1 MSPRTLRNEINCQ
14 PCLDWRKALGVSLA
28 LLLLSCS
35 HSSQTVAQT
44 VPAAEPPPPA
54 ELVPHTREAN
64 DVGRF
69 LAGLPGT
76 PDSPFSELEKQP
88 AWIVHRQELDKA
100 WSNIETKTIPS
111 MREFQARELS
121 AAPIPN
127 SVVFYPFSG
136 PDALMLTVFF
146 PRNPTYV
153 LVALEPPGTLPT
165 SKQLAGKNLARTLED
180 VRVTVSDEL
189 QRSFFITR
197 QMDQQFRGQVSDG
210 LFSPILQL
218 LVRSNHT
225 ILGHR
230 MVRIGEDGKVV
241 ARGVIPPGEIGNRGV
256 EIEFQTDADRSLH
269 RLFYFSV
276 NLSDAKM
283 GANKG
288 FLAYLE
294 GLKGVTTYFKA
305 TSYMTHHADFS
316 LIRDQVLA
324 KSAAILQDDSGIPYR
339 YFREQPWRVQLFGE
353 YVRPYGSFRWLEQ
366 PDLRKAYAEPDRKP
380 LNFQIGYGF
389 RRMPSNLLFA
399 SRAPAARKD

>member
-1 MSPRTLRNEINCQ
+1 MPPRTERNEIICQ
-14 PCLDWRKALGVSLA
+14 PCFDWRKSLGVSLA

-35 HSSQTVAQT
+35 HSSPTVAQT
-44 VPAAEPPPPA
+44 AAAEPPPDP
-54 ELVPHTREAN
+54 VPHTREAN

-76 PDSPFSELEKQP
+76 PDSPFIELESDP
-88 AWIVHRQELDKA
+88 AWILHSRELDKA
-100 WSNIETKTIPS
+100 WAGIEAKTLPS
-111 MREFQARELS
+111 MREFQARELTS
-121 AAPIPN
+121 APIPD

-153 LVALEPPGTLPT
+153 MVALEPPGTLPT
-165 SKQLAGKNLARTLED
+165 PKQLAGKNLARTLEET
-180 VRVTVSDEL
+180 RVTVSDEL
-189 QRSFFITR
+189 HRSFFITR
-197 QMDQQFRGQVSDG
+197 QMDRQFRGQVTDG

-225 ILGHR
+225 ILGYR
-230 MVRIGEDGKVV
+230 LVRIGEDGKIV

-256 EIEFQTDADRSLH
+256 EIEFQTDTDQSIHKLY
-269 RLFYFSV
+269 YFSV

-283 GANKG
+283 GRNKG
-288 FLAYLE
+288 FLAYLD

-399 SRAPAARKD
+399 NKTTVARKN